1 MISYQPFFKDPWSLI
16 DSEAY
21 LDCFRL
27 REDVPEGLHLLI
39 VVIHNKVMTVARN
52 AGFSATSKI
61 RVLPLSISDIETVD
75 ISPEARKRAP
85 KIVDADV
92 VMRTMGY
99 KTIADLEELLPLSI
113 ADPAVLWD
121 LDILIGS
128 LVHMP
133 ESHSSFRIISSSK
146 EPL

>member
-1 MISYQPFFKDPWSLI
+1 
-16 DSEAY
+16 
-21 LDCFRL
+21 
-27 REDVPEGLHLLI
+27 VPEGLHLLI

-52 AGFSATSKI
+52 AGFSATSTI
-61 RVLPLSISDIETVD
+61 RVLPLSISDIEAVD
-75 ISPEARKRAP
+75 MSPEARKRAP

-92 VMRTMGY
+92 VMKAMGY
-99 KTIADLEELLPLSI
+99 KTIDDLEELLPLSI

-133 ESHSSFRIISSSK
+133 ASHSSFRIVSSSK